1 MSGINYD
8 LKRIRAF
15 AFDVDGVLSASSI
28 PLHPSGEPM
37 RVINIKDGYAM
48 QLAVKLGYDVAIIT
62 GGRTEAVRK
71 RFEGLGVKDLYLG
84 AAVKISVY
92 DEWLAKRGLK
102 DEEVAFMGDDIP
114 DMEVMRRVGLAAAP
128 AASGT
133 GCLSRYGSFCLRR
146 YHAGCSKE
154 PLSGPIYSGYF
165 LRCFTGC
172 DGSDS
177 AGNRRSI
184 G

>member
-128 AASGT
+128 LPMPAPI
-133 GCLSRYGSFCLRR
+133 LSMWLTMCRLALAEWGVR
-146 YHAGCSKE
+146 A
-154 PLSGPIYSGYF
+154 
-165 LRCFTGC
+165 T
-172 DGSDS
+172 
-177 AGNRRSI
+177 
-184 G
+184 